1 MGCPDEGSKE
11 LKREALFI
19 GSVDDIDRE
28 NEENHREDE
37 INRVP
42 RQWWVQKDS
51 GINPHLMYNP
61 KGFPCQ
67 KDVKAIRRGTKSWTL
82 FGKQPNLCL
91 WTGPEVVI
99 LNDDSKQCWSHQI
112 NIENVH
118 RIANLCN

>member
-1 MGCPDEGSKE
+1 MGCPDEGSTE
-11 LKREALFI
+11 LKKDYLFI
-19 GSVDDIDRE
+19 GSVDGVDPEDE
-28 NEENHREDE
+28 NQREDE
-37 INRVP
+37 IAMVP

-67 KDVKAIRRGTKSWTL
+67 KDVKAIRRGVKSWTL

-99 LNDDSKQCWSHQI
+99 LNDNSKQCWSHKI
-112 NIENVH
+112 SIENGN
-118 RIANLCN
+118 RIANLCS